1 MAANTSMNIEYK
13 QFFEG
18 KGLPFEGEAEYQAL
32 DISNQDG
39 RFRLKTSDGWEAVY
53 WGDYILKFP
62 KGVFMVIKAE
72 QFEELI
78 KNGTE
83 LIL

>member
-1 MAANTSMNIEYK
+1 MADVLMNIIFI

-18 KGLPFEGEAEYQAL
+18 KGLPFEDEAAYQLL

-39 RFRLKTSDGWEAVY
+39 RFRLKTPDGWETVY

-62 KGVFMVIKAE
+62 KGTFAVMKAE
-72 QFEELI
+72 RFEELI

-83 LIL
+83 LTT